1 MPRTRQGAVQR
12 ERWDRIAELYLDAL
26 RIPAAGRPGFLRE
39 ACGGDESLSREVDSL
54 LAQGDSTFLE
64 TPALQAAARL
74 MDVGEVSLA
83 GARLGPYE
91 IISLVGAGGMGEVYR
106 ARDTRLER
114 VVAVKV
120 LPTGDTVSPV
130 ALQRFRREART
141 ASALNHPNIC
151 RDLRRRRQSPL
162 HRDGAAR
169 RRAPRPTAASWP
181 SRSRRHRR
189 YQHRRSRCTRRR
201 APDRDRPPRH
211 QAGEHLHDPARSRRS
226 WTSAWPRCRPAAL
239 TTTRAIAWMVV
250 RRDSRIRTTQSE
262 PCRTCLRSR

>member
-1 MPRTRQGAVQR
+1 MGPDRRAVPTTPCGSR
-12 ERWDRIAELYLDAL
+12 
-26 RIPAAGRPGFLRE
+26 AAGRPGFLRE

-83 GARLGPYE
+83 GARLGLQ

-120 LPTGDTVSPV
+120 LPTGDTDSPV

-151 RDLRRRRQSPL
+151 TIYDVGDDQAAFIAMELLDGEPLDRGCFMARSITTSSSISASPSPTHSTPRTGRIVHRDIKPANIFMTPRGPENPGLRRG
-162 HRDGAAR
+162 HDVG
-169 RRAPRPTAASWP
+169 
-181 SRSRRHRR
+181 RRH
-189 YQHRRSRCTRRR
+189 
-201 APDRDRPPRH
+201 
-211 QAGEHLHDPARSRRS
+211 
-226 WTSAWPRCRPAAL
+226 
-239 TTTRAIAWMVV
+239 
-250 RRDSRIRTTQSE
+250 
-262 PCRTCLRSR
+262 